1 VSASPDIL
9 VVGAFRSGTNLMKHL
24 LEQGFNAKC
33 SFNAWGWKHALA
45 PTLVSPSTPGH
56 LFPAA
61 PLIVMV
67 KEPVQQNVSLFNH
80 WTRTRPSL
88 VGQRT
93 FSEFIRS
100 ELLVHDNSFGGRGPR
115 YLFPTPT
122 DYWNQF
128 YFSYLFW
135 EDIAPRRQLVRL
147 EALESDPASVLAHL
161 ERTFSLVRRP
171 GFDPTIPPNKLMP
184 SPDGRP
190 TQIHPEQRH
199 SVALEV
205 GAADRS
211 FIASRLAPIVR
222 DAIYPR

>member
-1 VSASPDIL
+1 MSAAPDVL

-24 LEQGFNAKC
+24 LEHGFNVKC

-45 PTLVSPSTPGH
+45 PTLVSQSTPGH
-56 LFPAA
+56 LFPAL

-80 WTRTRPSL
+80 WARTRPSL

-93 FSEFIRS
+93 FSQFIRS

-135 EDIAPRRQLVRL
+135 EDIASRRQLVRL
-147 EALESDPASVLAHL
+147 EALESDPASVLTHL

-171 GFDPTIPPNKLMP
+171 GFEPTIPRNKLMP

-190 TQIHPEQRH
+190 TQTHPEQRH
-199 SVALEV
+199 SVAIEV
-205 GAADRS
+205 GADDRS
-211 FIASRLAPIVR
+211 FIASRLSPVVL
-222 DAIYPR
+222 DAIYQR